1 MPHPHAILRRVLN
14 GCLACRILPVQRIVA
29 ASFTCILPLV
39 NMKKITCS
47 LIVSAFPLIAFA
59 QAPAAPAGGDAVAGK
74 SKAVAVCSGCHGVP
88 GIRTA
93 YPEVYNVPRLG
104 GQNADYLVS
113 ALRSYRA
120 GNRYNQTMKGLASA
134 LTEKEIVD
142 IAAYYGQR

>member
-1 MPHPHAILRRVLN
+1 
-14 GCLACRILPVQRIVA
+14 
-29 ASFTCILPLV
+29 
-39 NMKKITCS
+39 MKTIALS
-47 LIVSAFPLIAFA
+47 LIVSAFPMIVFA
-59 QAPAAPAGGDAVAGK
+59 QAPAATAKGDPVAGK

-134 LTEKEIVD
+134 LTEKEIID
-142 IAAYYGQR
+142 IAAYYGQK